1 MTVVHFN
8 ANWNANCLFMRA
20 MMATKPVQ
28 FKLVLTHIGL
38 VSHTCADETV
48 VIPLLMTHCV
58 TNSSVSII
66 ASGDT
71 GMDKAPVEIRPLL
84 GFNQSGNK

>member
-1 MTVVHFN
+1 MQIGMRIDFFMGVV
-8 ANWNANCLFMRA
+8 
-20 MMATKPVQ
+20 MATKPFQ

-38 VSHTCADETV
+38 VSHTCAEETV

-58 TNSSVSII
+58 TNSSVTII

-84 GFNQSGNK
+84 GFNQSGDK